1 MEIAVG
7 KFKTYKLQDINQ
19 ILAQLIP
26 AWRETLRSEIHKL
39 IYCILNK
46 K

>member
-1 MEIAVG
+1 MEVHTAEKLAPEPGPFEMEIAVG

-26 AWRETLRSEIHKL
+26 A
-39 IYCILNK
+39 
-46 K
+46 